1 MQSLDRW
8 YDIAVIGGGASGIMA
23 AISAK
28 INGARS
34 VAIIEKNERIGKKL
48 LITGNGRCNL
58 SNINAD
64 KAGYNG
70 DADFAKSIISQF
82 NVQNTV
88 DFFEKYGLITY
99 ADSEDR
105 IYPNSNQA
113 SSVLD
118 VLRLL
123 CEQLKIQIVCDRVND
138 IIPSSRGYRIEGEQS
153 SVMANKVILACAGKA
168 APNTGSNGDMFK
180 VLEKLNFK
188 IIKMQP
194 SLCPL
199 KTDVNAVKSLKGVRA
214 KCKATLYKNSSAV
227 CSDTGEVQFN
237 DDNLSG
243 IVIMQLSSKMTV
255 NNASW
260 QVGLDFMGDY
270 DKDKLFALLLRRI
283 SEMGDL
289 TCERLLD
296 GVINKKLAFAIIK
309 RAGIE
314 KLSLPISKLTKAQ
327 LKSICGQLYDM
338 RFEIKSK
345 AGFDKAQVT
354 AGGLDTKQFDDKLQS
369 KLHKGFYACGEVL
382 NVDGICG
389 GYNLQWAW
397 SSGYIAGKNAAY
409 SLKSR

>member
-1 MQSLDRW
+1 MNSLNKL

-28 INGARS
+28 LNGAKS
-34 VAIIEKNERIGKKL
+34 VVIIEKNERIGKKL

-58 SNINAD
+58 SNINAN
-64 KAGYNG
+64 KSGYNG
-70 DADFAKSIISQF
+70 DANFAKSIIAKLD
-82 NVQNTV
+82 VQSTV
-88 DFFEKYGLITY
+88 NFFEKYGLLTY
-99 ADSEDR
+99 VDDEGR
-105 IYPNSNQA
+105 IYPISNQA

-123 CEQLKIQIVCDRVND
+123 CEQLDIKIVCDKVND
-138 IIPSSRGYRIEGEQS
+138 IIPSPQKHCIIGEQTAIA
-153 SVMANKVILACAGKA
+153 ANRIILACAGKA
-168 APNTGSNGDMFK
+168 APNTGSNGDMVK
-180 VLEKLNFK
+180 VLEKLNYK

-199 KTDVNAVKSLKGVRA
+199 KTDVSSVKSLKGVRA
-214 KCKATLYKNSSAV
+214 KCKATLYKNGTVV
-227 CSDTGEVQFN
+227 CADVGEVQFN

-243 IVIMQLSSKMTV
+243 IVIMQLSSKMT
-255 NNASW
+255 NNAGW
-260 QVGLDFMGDY
+260 QIGLNFMGDY
-270 DKDKLFALLLRRI
+270 DKNSLITLLLRRI
-283 SEMGDL
+283 KEMKDL
-289 TCERLLD
+289 TCEHLLD
-296 GVINKKLAFAIIK
+296 GVINKKLAYAIIK

-314 KLSLPISKLTKAQ
+314 KLSLPISRLTRTQ
-327 LKSICGQLYDM
+327 LNSICDQLYDM

-354 AGGLDTKQFDDKLQS
+354 AGGIDTKQFDDKLQS
-369 KLHKGFYACGEVL
+369 KLHLGFYACGEVL